1 MKIIN
6 LCGII
11 LSVFLFVSCGG
22 GSSSSSVTPPPITS
36 SNAATGSSA
45 PVANVNTATTPS
57 ATQVNLSGKITF
69 DNVPHDDQNFGLDY
83 ASTTQMPA
91 RGIMVALLNA
101 DNEIIK
107 QTITDQNGD
116 YDFTVEPSLD
126 VKIHVLAQL
135 KSPASRDWD
144 VKVTDNTSDNALYVL
159 AGSLSTSGTSAS
171 QTRNLNA
178 PSGWGGSS
186 YDSERS
192 AAPFA
197 ILNSVYDAIKTID
210 AVDANASFPELE
222 IRWSPNNRAVV
233 GDRRQ
238 GHIGTSSFF
247 RDENVIYLL
256 GEAGRDTDEYDPHV
270 IIHEWGH
277 YFEEN
282 LSRLDSMAGLHSLSA
297 KLDPR
302 LAFSEGWCN
311 ALAAIVTNDPNY
323 KDSSG
328 LSQNSGFKI
337 DFENLNRSNKGW
349 FNESS
354 VTSIIYDVFDAASDG
369 SDRITGG
376 FLPIYNAVTHDEFRK
391 GDAFTTI
398 FSFSE
403 ALLKQNII
411 DVNDYRFL
419 LEDQSISAS
428 NALGTGENNNG
439 SIASSLPVYKEA
451 VVGGEA
457 VQVCSVDDAGNF
469 NRLGNREL
477 VVFDIPQNGS
487 YMISMT
493 LVSGGQDRDPDFNL
507 WQQGER
513 VLESSSSAHGEEV
526 YSGTLSAGRY
536 IAETYDFFNINGNS
550 NRRGDGCFNFQVVT
564 G

>member
-1 MKIIN
+1 MKVIN
-6 LCGII
+6 LFV
-11 LSVFLFVSCGG
+11 VFMTAFVLVACGG
-22 GSSSSSVTPPPITS
+22 GSGGSSTVTPLPSSVLPNSTPTPTS
-36 SNAATGSSA
+36 GSNSGGV
-45 PVANVNTATTPS
+45 VAD
-57 ATQVNLSGKITF
+57 VNLSGKITF
-69 DNVPHDDQNFGLDY
+69 DNVPHDSQNFGLDY

-135 KSPASRDWD
+135 KSPAGRDWD

-159 AGSLSTSGTSAS
+159 AGSLNSSGTSAS

-178 PSGWGGSS
+178 PSGWGGTS
-186 YDSERS
+186 YDSERA

-233 GDRRQ
+233 GDRSQ
-238 GHIGTSSFF
+238 GHIGTSAFF

-328 LSQNSGFKI
+328 LSQNSGFEI

-354 VTSIIYDVFDAASDG
+354 VTSIIYDVFDACLLYTSP
-369 SDRITGG
+369 SPRDRG
-376 FLPIYNAVTHDEFRK
+376 
-391 GDAFTTI
+391 
-398 FSFSE
+398 
-403 ALLKQNII
+403 
-411 DVNDYRFL
+411 
-419 LEDQSISAS
+419 
-428 NALGTGENNNG
+428 
-439 SIASSLPVYKEA
+439 
-451 VVGGEA
+451 
-457 VQVCSVDDAGNF
+457 
-469 NRLGNREL
+469 
-477 VVFDIPQNGS
+477 
-487 YMISMT
+487 
-493 LVSGGQDRDPDFNL
+493 
-507 WQQGER
+507 
-513 VLESSSSAHGEEV
+513 
-526 YSGTLSAGRY
+526 
-536 IAETYDFFNINGNS
+536 
-550 NRRGDGCFNFQVVT
+550 
-564 G
+564 